1 MSPAPFFVDSYAPLT
16 EQAVT
21 HLLSVTGGRL
31 PLAWGRYTDQELA
44 RDLDVAA
51 KHGFPLMLIARRSG
65 NVPFPAAGKPN
76 GEVDRA
82 RMDRIVEQARAA
94 GARVLRSLWLD
105 VEMRPTMAPGYWRG
119 WSSAFDGSEIEPAV
133 YMPNRNWWPDS
144 WTSLERDVD
153 AGARCG
159 GAWVALYRQPSD
171 GSAVYRDEPWAARP
185 LGSDRV
191 SYRAWQAIGNAYQQR
206 YDFNVV
212 NPDRLDW
219 LADTLPAPSRIGPVE
234 VPRADSPDPA
244 PMATAAREWSEV
256 P

>member
-1 MSPAPFFVDSYAPLT
+1 MSPFFVDSYAPIT
-16 EQAVT
+16 EAAVA
-21 HLLSVTGGRL
+21 HLLTVTGGRL

-51 KHGFPLMLIARRSG
+51 AHGFPLMLIARRSG

-76 GEVDRA
+76 GEVDRE
-82 RMDRIVEQARAA
+82 RMEKIVEQARAA

-105 VEMRPTMAPGYWRG
+105 VEMKPTMSAGYWRG
-119 WSSAFDGSEIEPAV
+119 WSSAFAGSEIEPCA

-144 WTSLERDVD
+144 WLALERDVD

-159 GAWVALYRQPSD
+159 GVWVALYRQPSD
-171 GSAVYRDEPWAARP
+171 GSAVYRDEPWGARP

-191 SYRAWQAIGNAYQQR
+191 PYLAWQHTGNAYRSR
-206 YDFNVV
+206 YDFNAI
-212 NPDRLDW
+212 NTDAAHW
-219 LADTLPAPSRIGPVE
+219 LADTLPAAQRVGPAE
-234 VPRADSPDPA
+234 VPRAESPDPA
-244 PMATAAREWSEV
+244 PLTTAARELSEV